1 VSSMREI
8 KNRINATEK
17 TSQITKAMHMVSAA
31 KLKKAERSIA
41 AYRPLTKRLSR
52 VLARVLSSDRELSHS
67 MLEGRD
73 VEKTVYIIVSS
84 DRGLAGP
91 FNNNVF
97 KAFENYINKQHDSN
111 DEFVVAALGFKA
123 FSFAKRKKYTLIHD
137 KVIQVRDDIQFLDFR
152 EITDTFIKGFLSGA
166 YDKVV
171 AFYTQYVNTLTQNV
185 KQQTLIPLMDNPLLS
200 LKEDNDFED
209 KKEKGKF
216 TTIYHYEPSASS
228 VLQELLPMYVVNL
241 LYGMILEA
249 KASEHAS
256 RMTAMKSATDNAKDL
271 IRDLQLHY
279 NRARQDAITI
289 ELTDIIGGAE
299 AVN

>member
-1 VSSMREI
+1 MSSMREI
-8 KNRINATEK
+8 KNRISATEK
-17 TSQITKAMHMVSAA
+17 TSQITRAMHMVSAA
-31 KLKKAERSIA
+31 KLKKAERSIEA
-41 AYRPLTKRLSR
+41 FRPLTKRLSR
-52 VLARVLSSDRELSHS
+52 VLARVLSSDKELSHS

-97 KAFENYINKQHDSN
+97 KAFENYVNKQHDSK

-123 FSFAKRKKYTLIHD
+123 FSFAKRKNYTLIHD
-137 KVIQVRDDIQFLDFR
+137 KVIQVRDDVQFLDFR
-152 EITDTFIKGFLSGA
+152 EITDTFIKGFLSGS

-171 AFYTQYVNTLTQNV
+171 AFYTRYVNTLTQQV
-185 KQQTLIPLMDNPLLS
+185 KQQTLIPLMDNPLLT
-200 LKEDNDFED
+200 LKDDNDNGD
-209 KKEKGKF
+209 KKDKY

-228 VLQELLPMYVVNL
+228 VLQELLPMYIVNL

-271 IRDLQLHY
+271 ISDLQLHY
-279 NRARQDAITI
+279 NRARQDAITV

-299 AVN
+299 AVK